1 MVEEGIGVAEADG
14 EVVAVGE
21 GEGEVVAVEDA
32 DGDGDIVTVEDAEGE
47 GVTVGVAVAV
57 PAAKSDDDGPINNS
71 GRLNASPIRMNFR
84 RSTGHC
90 YIIKAVTAITTSS
103 INGIMTLF
111 SESPNGTHRVSDSFE
126 S

>member
-1 MVEEGIGVAEADG
+1 MVEEGIGVAEGD
-14 EVVAVGE
+14 
-21 GEGEVVAVEDA
+21 GEVVAVEDA
-32 DGDGDIVTVEDAEGE
+32 EGE
-47 GVTVGVAVAV
+47 GATVGVGVAV

-103 INGIMTLF
+103 INGFMTLF
-111 SESPNGTHRVSDSFE
+111 SESPNGTHRVRDSFE

>member
-1 MVEEGIGVAEADG
+1 MVEEGTGVGEADE
-14 EVVAVGE
+14 EVVNVEEGDGE
-21 GEGEVVAVEDA
+21 AVEDA
-32 DGDGDIVTVEDAEGE
+32 DRDGDVVTVEDAEGE
-47 GVTVGVAVAV
+47 GATVGVGVAV
-57 PAAKSDDDGPINNS
+57 PAAKSNDDGPINTS

-103 INGIMTLF
+103 INGFMTLF
-111 SESPNGTHRVSDSFE
+111 SESPNGTHRVRDPLE